1 MTSQEIKEQI
11 IETLDKLPV
20 ESLVGVLEYV
30 QFIAEP
36 ETVKATAEELEAIR
50 TGDEE
55 YQKGESTRWQA
66 LKRDIPL

>member
-1 MTSQEIKEQI
+1 MTSKEIKERI
-11 IETLDKLPV
+11 IEALDNLPA
-20 ESLVGVLEYV
+20 ESLEGVLEYI

-50 TGDEE
+50 RGDEE
-55 YQKGESTRWQA
+55 YQKGEYTRWRD

>member
-11 IETLDKLPV
+11 IEALDKLPV